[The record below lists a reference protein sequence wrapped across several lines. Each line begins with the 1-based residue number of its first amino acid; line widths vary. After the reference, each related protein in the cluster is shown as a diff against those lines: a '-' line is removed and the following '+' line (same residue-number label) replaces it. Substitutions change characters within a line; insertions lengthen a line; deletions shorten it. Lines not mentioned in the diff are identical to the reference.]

1 MHKILV
7 KLDKFQRTR
16 REVSINLEDGLVNW
30 KDNTYRIEYI
40 NQNGVDVP
48 FVVTKA
54 VKPLSEIKDGIRLCI
69 EHKMNLK
76 NDMYVMD
83 GNKYKIIGIGPE
95 AIQAFK
101 NDNKKPMFYRYSN
114 TEGQYLLDMLLKV
127 IDESVLVL

>member
-1 MHKILV
+1 MHKVLV
-7 KLDKFQRTR
+7 KLDKFERTR
-16 REVSINLEDGLVNW
+16 REVSVSLEDGLVSW
-30 KDNTYRIEYI
+30 KNNTYRIEYV

-48 FVVTKA
+48 FVVTKD
-54 VKPLSEIKDGIRLCI
+54 VKPLSEIKDDIRLCI

-83 GNKYKIIGIGPE
+83 GNKYKVIGIGPE

-101 NDNKKPMFYRYSN
+101 NNNKIPQYYRYSS